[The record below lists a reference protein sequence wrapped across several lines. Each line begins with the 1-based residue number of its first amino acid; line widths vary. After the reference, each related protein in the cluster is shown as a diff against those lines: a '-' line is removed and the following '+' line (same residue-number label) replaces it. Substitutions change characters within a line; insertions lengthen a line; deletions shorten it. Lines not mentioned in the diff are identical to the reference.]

1 MFSMKTDTFTQVSIC
16 RLPLQ
21 LKRRRK
27 LLEKIAE
34 KATHPQHFHLLRF
47 YCLFQFIFHHKM
59 CSILCI
65 FCSSVYCRQGGPCV
79 VGRIFALVL
88 LHIHHLKMWEKAQH
102 TVAVGGFENVGIL
115 VVLGRVQRPDS
126 TSVGCF
132 EALERRHVYLMACT
146 NTPLTTYIS
155 TQSHYIFIFSGFMVH
170 LIVVIEKTCLL

>member
-1 MFSMKTDTFTQVSIC
+1 MKWYFPGQWNIWEWLNCKPTIFLRIRCSMFSMKTDTFIQVSIC

-21 LKRRRK
+21 LKRHHK

-65 FCSSVYCRQGGPCV
+65 FCSQCLLQTRGALCV
-79 VGRIFALVL
+79 VVRIFALVL
-88 LHIHHLKMWEKAQH
+88 LHIHHLKMWEKAAH

-115 VVLGRVQRPDS
+115 VVL
-126 TSVGCF
+126 
-132 EALERRHVYLMACT
+132 
-146 NTPLTTYIS
+146 
-155 TQSHYIFIFSGFMVH
+155 
-170 LIVVIEKTCLL
+170 